1 MTTDPRVAKQNRLDE
16 VRALLEA
23 FGNKYLT
30 QELTTYAIRLWEH
43 LARKRNCD
51 VTKGKKEIW
60 ASAVVCVI
68 ARLNFL
74 FDKKNRNYLPMDKIW
89 EYFGTK
95 RGMVSVRATEI
106 EKVCKISLGQEGLCS
121 EEISDQFTFIQLP
134 NGMVIPRAL
143 AKKEGFI

>member
-1 MTTDPRVAKQNRLDE
+1 
-16 VRALLEA
+16 
-23 FGNKYLT
+23 
-30 QELTTYAIRLWEH
+30 
-43 LARKRNCD
+43 
-51 VTKGKKEIW
+51 
-60 ASAVVCVI
+60 
-68 ARLNFL
+68 
-74 FDKKNRNYLPMDKIW
+74 MDKIW